1 MFFFV
6 LQRWFW
12 VTWFLKW
19 QLFPLLINNFLSL
32 IHHCSAAFGVKTFTY
47 AEHLASSC
55 TMWTQLSGQTQ
66 PRCLW
71 SFSVGEMSQWQRLHC
86 VSRLKVWKFETSME
100 VSKCNKWI
108 CVICGAPL
116 NSQTAF
122 SGKWWKLSSF
132 FGIRTKINKPSKG
145 TNSAAHYSWS
155 LLYQWLKVHPP
166 VPLYNL
172 CFGVTKPIQEGWVD
186 SRELKHLRLLML
198 TCQKCSALSVLV
210 GIFGFLC
217 TAQLIQEEL

>member
-32 IHHCSAAFGVKTFTY
+32 IHHCSAAFRVKTFTY

-155 LLYQWLKVHPP
+155 LL
-166 VPLYNL
+166 
-172 CFGVTKPIQEGWVD
+172 
-186 SRELKHLRLLML
+186 
-198 TCQKCSALSVLV
+198 LSVLWTISLDILPV
-210 GIFGFLC
+210 TQGTSTCSPLQSLFWGHQAHPRRLGR
-217 TAQLIQEEL
+217 

>member
-155 LLYQWLKVHPP
+155 LLLSTYSFVN
-166 VPLYNL
+166 YITGY
-172 CFGVTKPIQEGWVD
+172 FTSD
-186 SRELKHLRLLML
+186 SRYIHLFPS
-198 TCQKCSALSVLV
+198 TISVL
-210 GIFGFLC
+210 GSPSPSKKAG
-217 TAQLIQEEL
+217 

>member
-122 SGKWWKLSSF
+122 SGKWLKLSSF

-155 LLYQWLKVHPP
+155 LL
-166 VPLYNL
+166 
-172 CFGVTKPIQEGWVD
+172 
-186 SRELKHLRLLML
+186 
-198 TCQKCSALSVLV
+198 LSVLWTISLDILPV
-210 GIFGFLC
+210 
-217 TAQLIQEEL
+217 A